1 MRTIAV
7 AVFLLAYAGSAL
19 AQSPALKLEFNEG
32 RVSLDATNVPVRT
45 ILSEWA
51 RLGGT
56 KIVGG
61 EKVAGSPLTIHLE
74 NVPEAQALEIVL
86 RNVAGY
92 MAAPR
97 QLASIGASAYDRILV
112 MPTSTA
118 PAGGGA
124 PAANNNRGPNGGN
137 AAAQRAT
144 RGPFVQAPPAPEPE
158 VQPPAQEDP
167 ADTGVNEPPFQF
179 PQPNPFQGAAGQP
192 GQFGTPMQP
201 GGQSPV
207 INFGPGANQ
216 QGGVAINPTPDQPT
230 PTLQFPGMAPPTG
243 APNTQPFGVIGSP
256 TPGVVLQPAQP
267 GQPVRPPGSR

>member
-19 AQSPALKLEFNEG
+19 AQSPALKLEFTEG

-97 QLASIGASAYDRILV
+97 QLASMGASAYDRILV

-118 PAGGGA
+118 PAGG
-124 PAANNNRGPNGGN
+124 R
-137 AAAQRAT
+137 
-144 RGPFVQAPPAPEPE
+144 
-158 VQPPAQEDP
+158 
-167 ADTGVNEPPFQF
+167 
-179 PQPNPFQGAAGQP
+179 
-192 GQFGTPMQP
+192 
-201 GGQSPV
+201 
-207 INFGPGANQ
+207 
-216 QGGVAINPTPDQPT
+216 
-230 PTLQFPGMAPPTG
+230 
-243 APNTQPFGVIGSP
+243 
-256 TPGVVLQPAQP
+256 
-267 GQPVRPPGSR
+267 